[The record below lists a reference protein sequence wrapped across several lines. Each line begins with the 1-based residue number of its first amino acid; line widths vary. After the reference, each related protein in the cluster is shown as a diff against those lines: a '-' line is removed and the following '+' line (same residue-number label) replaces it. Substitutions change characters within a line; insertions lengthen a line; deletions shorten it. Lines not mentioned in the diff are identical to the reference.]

1 MEIFRAQNAGHLV
14 VVSSVAADRGLQGAQ
29 TTYAATKAAL
39 SHLAEGIRVDVAD
52 TPIRRHDA
60 RARLHPHRPQRGH
73 DDAVRGRRRDRHRA
87 MVDAIER
94 ARAFAY
100 VPTWPWAVLGP
111 AAAGDAD
118 ADSASR
124 HVTTVDRVAEL
135 KERLR
140 TDLTTAMKARDQVRV
155 STIRMAL
162 SAINTEEVAGE
173 QHRELSDDEVTTVLG
188 RESKKRRESAEAFDG
203 AGRTELAER
212 ERAEQLVL
220 ADYLPTQ
227 LSDDDLT
234 AIVAAAIAETGA
246 EGPKQMGAVMKVV
259 QPKVAGQAD
268 GRRVSGEVKRQLSG
282 S

>member
-1 MEIFRAQNAGHLV
+1 
-14 VVSSVAADRGLQGAQ
+14 VS
-29 TTYAATKAAL
+29 
-39 SHLAEGIRVDVAD
+39 
-52 TPIRRHDA
+52 
-60 RARLHPHRPQRGH
+60 
-73 DDAVRGRRRDRHRA
+73 
-87 MVDAIER
+87 
-94 ARAFAY
+94 
-100 VPTWPWAVLGP
+100 
-111 AAAGDAD
+111 
-118 ADSASR
+118 
-124 HVTTVDRVAEL
+124 EL

-173 QHRELSDDEVTTVLG
+173 QHRELTDDEVTTVLG

-220 ADYLPTQ
+220 ADYLPVQ

-234 AIVAAAIAETGA
+234 ATVAAAIAETGA

-268 GRRVSGEVKRQLSG
+268 GRRVSGEVKRQLGG